1 VPVYKRGKRGIWTV
15 EFMIRG
21 QRVKRA
27 LPEARTKAQAQQV
40 ETQLRQEV
48 FDGKYGRAAGTHDF
62 AEFVQKVY
70 LPWAKAEKRS
80 WKHDEFRGRT
90 LCRYFAGKQFRDITP
105 MLVEKFKRD
114 RLNTTTVRHTQRSP
128 ASVNRELQL
137 LSKIFTM
144 ALDNGLVE
152 SNPVSRVRKLR
163 EGGRRERYLTYEEEE
178 RLMNALTGRRAHVRP
193 VVVIALNTGM
203 RRGEILAMRW
213 EHVNFGA
220 LAVFLSVRGKEIEIK
235 PNHLLVPD
243 SKSGKP
249 RLIPMNNEVRG
260 ELLRLKQ
267 DAGGDG
273 FVFTSARTGVNL
285 TEVKRAFKSACR
297 EAGIENLRFHD
308 LRHTVATRLK
318 TRVDAFTLRDLLGH
332 ATIRMTGDY
341 THATPEDLQEA
352 VSLLD
357 GRPGEVIELE
367 RRRKA

>member
-1 VPVYKRGKRGIWTV
+1 MYAVFYGG
-15 EFMIRG
+15 EEGLIRG

-40 ETQLRQEV
+40 ETQLRHEV
-48 FDGKYGRAAGTHDF
+48 FDGKCGRAAGTHDF

-80 WKHDEFRGRT
+80 WRHDEFRGHT

-105 MLVEKFKRD
+105 MLIKKFKRD
-114 RLNTTTVRHTQRSP
+114 RLKTTTARRTQRSP

-137 LSKIFTM
+137 FSKIFTM

-178 RLMNALTGRRAHVRP
+178 GRLMEALTGRRAHVRP
-193 VVVIALNTGM
+193 VVVVALNTGM

-249 RLIPMNNEVRG
+249 RLIPTNKEVRG

-341 THATPEDLQEA
+341 THATPEGLQEA